1 MVSDGQDGQT
11 VGMRKIQ
18 VIGAGLLAAMGA
30 GLVVAGRV
38 ARHSGVTGQ
47 EREQVLPG
55 DELVPGARLVL
66 DRAVTLP
73 APPERVWPWL
83 VQLGKERAGW
93 YMPGWIEPLIPSAR
107 RGLRYVDKDYQQLA
121 AGDEVPDW
129 GPGDPVF
136 RVALIDPPRALV
148 YLTARDRANGH
159 RWPAAGPPFPPEAL
173 VASWALVL
181 SETQARDGSPGS
193 RLQLRLRVSKVGKR
207 APWLIAFFG
216 GLMDEAT
223 VRPMFAGLTERV
235 RQGPA
240 S

>member
-1 MVSDGQDGQT
+1 MVAEGQGGQT

-47 EREQVLPG
+47 ERERVLPG

-73 APPERVWPWL
+73 APPDRVWPWL

-93 YMPGWIEPLIPSAR
+93 YMPGWMEPVIPSAR
-107 RGLRYVDKDYQQLA
+107 RGLRYIDKEYQQLA
-121 AGDEVPDW
+121 EGSEVPDW

-136 RVALIDPPRALV
+136 RVAVIDPPRALV

-159 RWPAAGPPFPPEAL
+159 RWPGSGPPFPAQAL

-181 SETQARDGSPGS
+181 SEATAPDGSPGS

-223 VRPMFAGLTERV
+223 VRPMFAGLAERV
-235 RQGPA
+235 RQNSGN
-240 S
+240 

>member
-1 MVSDGQDGQT
+1 MVAEGQGGQT

-18 VIGAGLLAAMGA
+18 LIGAGLLAAMGA

-47 EREQVLPG
+47 ERERVLPG
-55 DELVPGARLVL
+55 DDLVPGARVVL

-73 APPERVWPWL
+73 APPEQVWPWL

-107 RGLRYVDKDYQQLA
+107 RGLRYLDKDYLQLA
-121 AGDEVPDW
+121 EGDEVPDW

-136 RVALIDPPRALV
+136 RAAIVDPPRTLV

-159 RWPAAGPPFPPEAL
+159 RWPASGPPFPDDAL

-181 SETQARDGSPGS
+181 SATETRDGSRGS
-193 RLQLRLRVSKVGKR
+193 RLQLRLRVNRVGKR
-207 APWLIAFFG
+207 APWLIAFLG

-223 VRPMFAGLTERV
+223 VRPMFAGLAERV
-235 RQGPA
+235 R
-240 S
+240 

>member
-1 MVSDGQDGQT
+1 MVRQGQDGQT

-18 VIGAGLLAAMGA
+18 VIGAGFLAVMGA
-30 GLVVAGRV
+30 GLVAAARV

-47 EREQVLPG
+47 ERERVLPG
-55 DELVPGARLVL
+55 DELVPGARVVL

-93 YMPGWIEPLIPSAR
+93 YMPGWIEPVIPSAR
-107 RGLRYVDKDYQQLA
+107 RGLRYIDKDYQQLTE
-121 AGDEVPDW
+121 GDQVPDW

-136 RVALIDPPRALV
+136 RAAVVDPPRTLV
-148 YLTARDRANGH
+148 YLTARDRANEY
-159 RWPAAGPPFPPEAL
+159 RWPASGPPFPPEAL

-181 SETQARDGSPGS
+181 SEAEAPDGSPGS

-207 APWLIAFFG
+207 APWLIAFLG

-223 VRPMFAGLTERV
+223 VRPMFAGLAERV
-235 RQGPA
+235 RQDPA